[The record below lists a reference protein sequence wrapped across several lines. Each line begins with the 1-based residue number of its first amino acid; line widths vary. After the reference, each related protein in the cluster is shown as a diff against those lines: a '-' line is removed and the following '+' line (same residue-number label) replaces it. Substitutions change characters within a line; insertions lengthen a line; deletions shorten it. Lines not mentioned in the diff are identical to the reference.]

1 MLVSKKTANNIALY
15 SIANYL
21 HTAINAVS
29 NIFVSNILGPTYNGV
44 ISYYNAI
51 NTNVDQ
57 VVFST
62 FRSSVERDVPQIEGA
77 EQKFKYAQQAFVLN
91 FISAVLFSLFFVIY
105 GLQTTDHVMSMSA
118 YMMAV
123 FNLVR
128 CYSDFYRV
136 WNKSLNKIPLVSII
150 MIITSL
156 LIPVFA
162 VLFSYLF
169 SIEGFWI
176 GRILL
181 QAITL
186 FCFLFVSKEFF
197 RLCKPN
203 FSVLKQIFVSGGEI
217 VIFALF
223 VSGIQTMDKYF
234 VKGALGLEALG
245 YYAIGSMVFMMLML
259 VPSSVTGAVY
269 PRFVGMVHENLK
281 DKIKKYSIYI
291 ELLCVLV
298 ALIVYIIIPYLIEWF
313 MPKYVNSIG
322 VVRILLIAFVSYA
335 SVQLRYIDIIRKKNM
350 KQLITR
356 ALVAFVI
363 GLLCF
368 IIVSRTDSNMSV
380 YAWVTSLCFVFLG
393 VGVNL
398 AWGKTYD
405 YCLGKRL
412 YLVLIALFPAVCMI
426 PMFVTSLTFLTAMA
440 ITVAICA
447 MYYGIRIKIIKE

>member
-1 MLVSKKTANNIALY
+1 MLVSKKTAKNIALY

-62 FRSSVERDVPQIEGA
+62 FRSSVERDVPQIEDV

-105 GLQTTDHVMSMSA
+105 GLQATDHVMSMSA

-169 SIEGFWI
+169 SIKGFWI

-186 FCFLFVSKEFF
+186 ICFLFVSKEFF
-197 RLCKPN
+197 RLCKPD

-291 ELLCVLV
+291 ELLCVFV

-368 IIVSRTDSNMSV
+368 IIVSRTDSDLSV
-380 YAWVTSLCFVFLG
+380 YAWVTSLCFVLLG
-393 VGVNL
+393 IGVNL

-405 YCLGKRL
+405 YHFGKRL
-412 YLVLIALFPAVCMI
+412 YLILIASFPAVCMI
-426 PMFVTSLTFLTAMA
+426 PIFVTSLNFLTAMS
-440 ITVAICA
+440 ITVAICVV
-447 MYYGIRIKIIKE
+447 YYSIRIKLIKE